1 MHTEQHMQQV
11 MRVARATLV
20 AMLLMVGVAAHA
32 DETANHVTD
41 QELSDAKCA
50 IGMEKFLPGDY
61 YYCLGAQNYGT
72 QHTEAAQ
79 RFFKEAAGWASKPA
93 QYVLGI
99 MALNGDHEPMDRPL
113 AYAWF
118 TLAAERQTPRFVQPR
133 DALKAT
139 LSADELRRAEAYLTD
154 MRRTYA
160 DAVAAPRAE
169 TRYHDG
175 MAALKSSGGNSYCM
189 AGSQDFRDLAEGK
202 APTSCPPTNTVVQ
215 FIDKQ
220 ANNVFEDWT
229 GHVTVGAIEAASPA
243 SATQ

>member
-1 MHTEQHMQQV
+1 
-11 MRVARATLV
+11 MRMERYMKHIKRAAKAFFIATFLLV
-20 AMLLMVGVAAHA
+20 GMAAYA
-32 DETANHVTD
+32 DDTPDHVTD
-41 QELSDAKCA
+41 QQLSDAKCA

-61 YYCLGAQNYGT
+61 FYCLGAQNYGT

-99 MALNGDHEPMDRPL
+99 MALNGDHQPMDRPL

-118 TLAAERQTPRFVQPR
+118 TLAAERNTPRFVQPR

-139 LSADELRRAEAYLTD
+139 LKPNELRRADAYLAD

-175 MAALKSSGGNSYCM
+175 MATLKTSGGNSYCM
-189 AGSQDFRDLAEGK
+189 AGSQDFRDLANGK
-202 APTSCPPTNTVVQ
+202 APPSCPPTTTVVQ

-220 ANNVFEDWT
+220 ADNVFEDWT
-229 GHVTVGAIEAASPA
+229 GHVTVGALQAASLPDPVH
-243 SATQ
+243 